1 MKANINVPTE
11 LNEITLKQYQK
22 FLKVQDSKQNNN
34 FIQTKMIEIFCNV
47 KMQDALNI
55 KLSDAD
61 RIAGLISNMFD
72 QKPDLVKSFWLNNVE
87 YGFVPDLDE
96 ITLGEYI
103 DLDTYM
109 GEWENIQI
117 AMNVLYRPI
126 SKKIGDKYLIN
137 EYTLDAK
144 EKLEEI
150 PMDIVLGSI
159 FFLYNLG
166 IDLSKTMVNYLE
178 APQMDNLMQ
187 QQIFQ
192 ESMDSIK
199 ASSLHSLKTILEDL
213 KISLN

>member
-22 FLKVQDSKQNNN
+22 FLKVQDSKQNNT
-34 FIQTKMIEIFCNV
+34 FLQTKMIEIFCNV

-61 RIAGLISNMFD
+61 RISILISEMFE

-109 GEWENIQI
+109 GDWKNIQI

-126 SKKIGDKYLIN
+126 KQKLGEKYLIE
-137 EYTLDAK
+137 EYDPDTKD
-144 EKLEEI
+144 KLI
-150 PMDIVLGSI
+150 NMPMDAVFGSI
-159 FFLYNLG
+159 IFFYRLG
-166 IDLSKTMVNYLE
+166 IELSKTMMNYLE
-178 APQMDNLMQ
+178 NKGANLQ
-187 QQIFQ
+187 VQGLDFLKNGDGIQAFT
-192 ESMDSIK
+192 DS
-199 ASSLHSLKTILEDL
+199 LEEILQDL
-213 KISLN
+213 KISPN

>member
-22 FLKVQDSKQNNN
+22 FLKVQNSSKDNN
-34 FIQTKMIEIFCNV
+34 FIQSKMIEIFCRI
-47 KMQDALNI
+47 KTQDALNI

-61 RIAGLISNMFD
+61 RIATLITNMFEE
-72 QKPDLVKSFWLNNVE
+72 KPDLVKSFYLGGVE

-109 GEWENIQI
+109 GDWDNIHT

-126 SKKIGDKYLIN
+126 KQKLGDKYLIEDYN
-137 EYTLDAK
+137 VETKDL
-144 EKLEEI
+144 LLQM
-150 PMDIVLGSI
+150 PMDAVFGSI
-159 FFLYNLG
+159 IFFYHLG
-166 IDLSKTMVNYLE
+166 IDLSKTMMNYLE
-178 APQMDNLMQ
+178 NKEEKQLLQ
-187 QQIFQ
+187 ELGFQ
-192 ESMDSIK
+192 KSGDGIRAFTDSLQEI
-199 ASSLHSLKTILEDL
+199 LHDL

>member
-22 FLKVQDSKQNNN
+22 FLKVQDSKQNNT
-34 FIQTKMIEIFCNV
+34 FLQTKMIEIFCNV

-61 RIAGLISNMFD
+61 RIASLISKMFE

-126 SKKIGDKYLIN
+126 KQKSGEKYLIEEYDPDTKDKLINMPMDAVFGSIIFFYRLGIELSQTMMNYLEN
-137 EYTLDAK
+137 EEGNLQVQGLDFLKNGDGIQAFTDS
-144 EKLEEI
+144 LEEI
-150 PMDIVLGSI
+150 L
-159 FFLYNLG
+159 
-166 IDLSKTMVNYLE
+166 
-178 APQMDNLMQ
+178 Q
-187 QQIFQ
+187 
-192 ESMDSIK
+192 
-199 ASSLHSLKTILEDL
+199 DL
-213 KISLN
+213 KISPN

>member
-22 FLKVQDSKQNNN
+22 FLKVQDSKQNNT
-34 FIQTKMIEIFCNV
+34 FLQTKMIEIFCNV

-61 RIAGLISNMFD
+61 RISSLISKMFE

-126 SKKIGDKYLIN
+126 KQKLGEKYLIE
-137 EYTLDAK
+137 EYDPDTKD
-144 EKLEEI
+144 KLI
-150 PMDIVLGSI
+150 NMPMDAVFGSI
-159 FFLYNLG
+159 IFFYRLG
-166 IDLSKTMVNYLE
+166 IELSKTMMNYLE
-178 APQMDNLMQ
+178 NEEGNLQ
-187 QQIFQ
+187 VQGLDFLKNGDGIQAFT
-192 ESMDSIK
+192 DS
-199 ASSLHSLKTILEDL
+199 LEEILQDL
-213 KISLN
+213 KISPN

>member
-22 FLKVQDSKQNNN
+22 FLKVQNSSKDNN
-34 FIQTKMIEIFCNV
+34 FIQSKMIEIFCRV
-47 KMQDALNI
+47 KPQDALNI

-61 RIAGLISNMFD
+61 RIATLISNMFEE
-72 QKPDLVKSFWLNNVE
+72 KPDLVKSFYLGGVE

-109 GEWENIQI
+109 GDWDNIHT

-126 SKKIGDKYLIN
+126 KQKLGDKYLIEDYN
-137 EYTLDAK
+137 VETKDIL
-144 EKLEEI
+144 LQM
-150 PMDIVLGSI
+150 PMDAVFGSI
-159 FFLYNLG
+159 IFFYHLG
-166 IDLSKTMVNYLE
+166 IDLSKTMMNYLE
-178 APQMDNLMQ
+178 NKEEKQLL
-187 QQIFQ
+187 Q
-192 ESMDSIK
+192 ELGFRKSGDGIRAFTDSLEEI
-199 ASSLHSLKTILEDL
+199 LHDL

>member
-22 FLKVQDSKQNNN
+22 FLKVQDSKQNNT
-34 FIQTKMIEIFCNV
+34 FLQTKMIEIFCNV

-61 RIAGLISNMFD
+61 RISSLISKMFE

-126 SKKIGDKYLIN
+126 KQKLGEKYLIEEYDPDTKDKLINMPMDAVFGSIIFFYRLGIELSQTMMNYLEN
-137 EYTLDAK
+137 EEGNLQVQGLDFLKNGDGIQAFTDS
-144 EKLEEI
+144 LEEI
-150 PMDIVLGSI
+150 L
-159 FFLYNLG
+159 
-166 IDLSKTMVNYLE
+166 
-178 APQMDNLMQ
+178 Q
-187 QQIFQ
+187 
-192 ESMDSIK
+192 
-199 ASSLHSLKTILEDL
+199 DL
-213 KISLN
+213 KILPN

>member
-61 RIAGLISNMFD
+61 RIASLISNMFD

-126 SKKIGDKYLIN
+126 KQKLGEKYLIE
-137 EYTLDAK
+137 EYNPDKKDRL
-144 EKLEEI
+144 I
-150 PMDIVLGSI
+150 NMPMDAVFGSI
-159 FFLYNLG
+159 IFFYRLG
-166 IDLSKTMVNYLE
+166 IELSKTMMNYLE
-178 APQMDNLMQ
+178 KEEGNLQ
-187 QQIFQ
+187 VRDLDLLKNGGGIQAFT
-192 ESMDSIK
+192 DS
-199 ASSLHSLKTILEDL
+199 LEEILQDL
-213 KISLN
+213 KILPN

>member
-22 FLKVQDSKQNNN
+22 FLKVQDSKQNNT
-34 FIQTKMIEIFCNV
+34 FLQTKMIEIFCNV

-61 RIAGLISNMFD
+61 RISSLISEMFE

-109 GEWENIQI
+109 SEWENIQI

-126 SKKIGDKYLIN
+126 KQKLGQKYLIE
-137 EYTLDAK
+137 EYDPDTKD
-144 EKLEEI
+144 KLI
-150 PMDIVLGSI
+150 NMPMDAVFGSI
-159 FFLYNLG
+159 IFFYRLG
-166 IDLSKTMVNYLE
+166 IELSKTMMNYLE
-178 APQMDNLMQ
+178 NEEGNLQ
-187 QQIFQ
+187 VQGLDFLKNGDGIQAFT
-192 ESMDSIK
+192 DS
-199 ASSLHSLKTILEDL
+199 LEEILQDL
-213 KISLN
+213 KISPN

>member
-22 FLKVQDSKQNNN
+22 FLKVQDSKQNNT
-34 FIQTKMIEIFCNV
+34 FLQTKMIEIFCNV
-47 KMQDALNI
+47 KTQDALNI

-61 RIAGLISNMFD
+61 RIASLISKMFE

-109 GEWENIQI
+109 SEWENIQI

-126 SKKIGDKYLIN
+126 KQKLGEKYLIEEYDPDTKDKLINMPMDAVFGSIIFFYRLGIELSQTMMNYLEN
-137 EYTLDAK
+137 EEGNLQVQGLDFLKNGDGIQAFTDS
-144 EKLEEI
+144 LEEI
-150 PMDIVLGSI
+150 L
-159 FFLYNLG
+159 
-166 IDLSKTMVNYLE
+166 
-178 APQMDNLMQ
+178 Q
-187 QQIFQ
+187 
-192 ESMDSIK
+192 
-199 ASSLHSLKTILEDL
+199 DL
-213 KISLN
+213 KISPN

>member
-61 RIAGLISNMFD
+61 RIASLISNMFD

-126 SKKIGDKYLIN
+126 KQKLGEKYLIE
-137 EYTLDAK
+137 EYNPDKKDRL
-144 EKLEEI
+144 I
-150 PMDIVLGSI
+150 NMPMDAVFGSI
-159 FFLYNLG
+159 IFFYRLG
-166 IDLSKTMVNYLE
+166 IELSKTMMNYLE
-178 APQMDNLMQ
+178 NEEGNLQ
-187 QQIFQ
+187 VHELDLLKNGDGIQAFT
-192 ESMDSIK
+192 DS
-199 ASSLHSLKTILEDL
+199 LEEILQDL
-213 KISLN
+213 KILPN

>member
-22 FLKVQDSKQNNN
+22 FLKVQNSSKDNN
-34 FIQTKMIEIFCNV
+34 FIQSKMIEIFCRI
-47 KMQDALNI
+47 KTQDALNI

-61 RIAGLISNMFD
+61 RIATLISNMFEE
-72 QKPDLVKSFWLNNVE
+72 KPDLVKSFYLGGVE

-109 GEWENIQI
+109 GDWDNIHT

-126 SKKIGDKYLIN
+126 KQKLGDKYLIEDYN
-137 EYTLDAK
+137 VETKDL
-144 EKLEEI
+144 LLQM
-150 PMDIVLGSI
+150 PMDAVFGSI
-159 FFLYNLG
+159 IFFYHLG
-166 IDLSKTMVNYLE
+166 IDLSKTMMNYLE
-178 APQMDNLMQ
+178 NKEEKQLLQ
-187 QQIFQ
+187 ELGFQ
-192 ESMDSIK
+192 KSGDGIRAFTDSLQEI
-199 ASSLHSLKTILEDL
+199 LHDL

>member
-61 RIAGLISNMFD
+61 RIASLISKMFE

-126 SKKIGDKYLIN
+126 KQKLGEKYLIE
-137 EYTLDAK
+137 EYDPDKKDRL
-144 EKLEEI
+144 I
-150 PMDIVLGSI
+150 NMPMDAVFGSI
-159 FFLYNLG
+159 IFFYRLG
-166 IDLSKTMVNYLE
+166 IELSKTMMNYLE
-178 APQMDNLMQ
+178 NEEGNLQ
-187 QQIFQ
+187 VHELDLLKNGDGIQAFT
-192 ESMDSIK
+192 DS
-199 ASSLHSLKTILEDL
+199 LEEILQDL
-213 KISLN
+213 KILPN

>member
-109 GEWENIQI
+109 GDWDNIHT

-126 SKKIGDKYLIN
+126 KQKLGDKYLIEDYN
-137 EYTLDAK
+137 VETKDL
-144 EKLEEI
+144 LLQM
-150 PMDIVLGSI
+150 PMDAVFGSI
-159 FFLYNLG
+159 IFFYHLG
-166 IDLSKTMVNYLE
+166 IDLSKTMMNYLE
-178 APQMDNLMQ
+178 NKEEKQLLQ
-187 QQIFQ
+187 ELGFQ
-192 ESMDSIK
+192 KSGDGIRAFTDSLQEI
-199 ASSLHSLKTILEDL
+199 LHDL

>member
-22 FLKVQDSKQNNN
+22 FLKVQNSSKDNNL
-34 FIQTKMIEIFCNV
+34 IQSKMIEIFCRI
-47 KMQDALNI
+47 KTQDALNI

-61 RIAGLISNMFD
+61 RIATLISNMFEE
-72 QKPDLVKSFWLNNVE
+72 KPDLVKSFYLGGVE

-109 GEWENIQI
+109 GDWDNIHT

-126 SKKIGDKYLIN
+126 KQKLGDKYLIEDYN
-137 EYTLDAK
+137 VETKDL
-144 EKLEEI
+144 LLHM
-150 PMDIVLGSI
+150 PMDAVFGSI
-159 FFLYNLG
+159 IFFYHLG
-166 IDLSKTMVNYLE
+166 IDLSKTMMNYLE
-178 APQMDNLMQ
+178 NKEEKQLLQ
-187 QQIFQ
+187 ELGFQ
-192 ESMDSIK
+192 KSGDGIRAFTDSLQEI
-199 ASSLHSLKTILEDL
+199 LHDL

>member
-22 FLKVQDSKQNNN
+22 FLKVQDSKQNNT
-34 FIQTKMIEIFCNV
+34 FLQTKMIEIFCNV

-61 RIAGLISNMFD
+61 RISSLISEMFE

-109 GEWENIQI
+109 SEWENIQI

-126 SKKIGDKYLIN
+126 KQKLGQKYLIE
-137 EYTLDAK
+137 EYDPDTKD
-144 EKLEEI
+144 KLI
-150 PMDIVLGSI
+150 NMPMDAVFGSI
-159 FFLYNLG
+159 IFFYRLG
-166 IDLSKTMVNYLE
+166 IELSKTMMNYLE
-178 APQMDNLMQ
+178 NKEGNLQ
-187 QQIFQ
+187 VQGLDFLKNGDGIQAFT
-192 ESMDSIK
+192 DS
-199 ASSLHSLKTILEDL
+199 LEEILQDL
-213 KISLN
+213 KISPN

>member
-22 FLKVQDSKQNNN
+22 FLKVQDSKQNNT
-34 FIQTKMIEIFCNV
+34 FLQTKMIEIFCNV

-61 RIAGLISNMFD
+61 RISSLISKMFE

-126 SKKIGDKYLIN
+126 KQKLGQKYLIE
-137 EYTLDAK
+137 EYDPDTKD
-144 EKLEEI
+144 KLI
-150 PMDIVLGSI
+150 NMPMDAVFGSI
-159 FFLYNLG
+159 IFFYRLG
-166 IDLSKTMVNYLE
+166 IELSKTMMNYLE
-178 APQMDNLMQ
+178 NEEGNLQ
-187 QQIFQ
+187 VQGLDFLKNGDGIQAFT
-192 ESMDSIK
+192 DS
-199 ASSLHSLKTILEDL
+199 LEEILQDL
-213 KISLN
+213 KILPN

>member
-22 FLKVQDSKQNNN
+22 FLKVQNSSKDNN
-34 FIQTKMIEIFCNV
+34 FIQSKMIEIFCRI
-47 KMQDALNI
+47 KTQDALNI

-61 RIAGLISNMFD
+61 RIATLITNMFEE
-72 QKPDLVKSFWLNNVE
+72 KPDLVKSFYLGGVE

-109 GEWENIQI
+109 GDWDNIHT

-126 SKKIGDKYLIN
+126 KQKLGDKYLIEDYN
-137 EYTLDAK
+137 VETKDL
-144 EKLEEI
+144 LLQM
-150 PMDIVLGSI
+150 PMDAVFGSI
-159 FFLYNLG
+159 IFFYHLG
-166 IDLSKTMVNYLE
+166 IDLSKTMMNYLE
-178 APQMDNLMQ
+178 NKEEKQLLDVLDLQRNGDGIQA
-187 QQIFQ
+187 FT
-192 ESMDSIK
+192 DSLEEI
-199 ASSLHSLKTILEDL
+199 LHDL

>member
-22 FLKVQDSKQNNN
+22 FLKVQDSKQNNT
-34 FIQTKMIEIFCNV
+34 FLQTKMIEIFCNV

-61 RIAGLISNMFD
+61 RIASLISKMFE

-126 SKKIGDKYLIN
+126 KQKLGQKYLIEEYDPDTKDKLINMPMDAVFGSIIFFYRLGIELSQTMMNYLEN
-137 EYTLDAK
+137 EEGNLQVQGLDFLKNGDGIQAFTDS
-144 EKLEEI
+144 LEEI
-150 PMDIVLGSI
+150 L
-159 FFLYNLG
+159 
-166 IDLSKTMVNYLE
+166 
-178 APQMDNLMQ
+178 Q
-187 QQIFQ
+187 
-192 ESMDSIK
+192 
-199 ASSLHSLKTILEDL
+199 DL

>member
-22 FLKVQDSKQNNN
+22 FLKVQDSKQNNT
-34 FIQTKMIEIFCNV
+34 FLQTKIIEIFCNV
-47 KMQDALNI
+47 KTQDALNI

-61 RIAGLISNMFD
+61 RIASLISKMFE

-126 SKKIGDKYLIN
+126 KQKLGQKYLIE
-137 EYTLDAK
+137 EYDPDTKD
-144 EKLEEI
+144 KLI
-150 PMDIVLGSI
+150 NMPMDAVFGSI
-159 FFLYNLG
+159 IFFYRLG
-166 IDLSKTMVNYLE
+166 IELSKTMMNYLE
-178 APQMDNLMQ
+178 NEEGNLQ
-187 QQIFQ
+187 VQGLDFLKNGDGIQAFT
-192 ESMDSIK
+192 DS
-199 ASSLHSLKTILEDL
+199 LEEILQDL
-213 KISLN
+213 KISPN

>member
-22 FLKVQDSKQNNN
+22 FLKVQDSKQNNT
-34 FIQTKMIEIFCNV
+34 FLQTKMIEIFCNV

-61 RIAGLISNMFD
+61 RIASLISTMFE

-109 GEWENIQI
+109 GEWDKIEI

-126 SKKIGDKYLIN
+126 KQKLGEKYLIE
-137 EYTLDAK
+137 EYDPDTKD
-144 EKLEEI
+144 KLI
-150 PMDIVLGSI
+150 NMPMDAVFGSI
-159 FFLYNLG
+159 IFFYHLG
-166 IDLSKTMVNYLE
+166 IELSQTMMNYLE
-178 APQMDNLMQ
+178 NEGGNLQ
-187 QQIFQ
+187 VQGLDFLKNGDGIQAFTDSLQ
-192 ESMDSIK
+192 EI
-199 ASSLHSLKTILEDL
+199 LHEL
-213 KISLN
+213 KISPN

>member
-61 RIAGLISNMFD
+61 RIASLISNMFD

-126 SKKIGDKYLIN
+126 KQKLGEKYLIE
-137 EYTLDAK
+137 EYDPDKKDRL
-144 EKLEEI
+144 I
-150 PMDIVLGSI
+150 NMPMDAVFGSI
-159 FFLYNLG
+159 IFFYRLG
-166 IDLSKTMVNYLE
+166 IELSKTMMNYLE
-178 APQMDNLMQ
+178 NEEGNLQ
-187 QQIFQ
+187 VHELDLLKNGDGIQAFT
-192 ESMDSIK
+192 DS
-199 ASSLHSLKTILEDL
+199 LEEILQDL
-213 KISLN
+213 KILPN

>member
-22 FLKVQDSKQNNN
+22 FLKVQDSKQNNT
-34 FIQTKMIEIFCNV
+34 FLQTKMIEIFCNV

-61 RIAGLISNMFD
+61 RIASLISKMFE

-126 SKKIGDKYLIN
+126 KQKLGQKYLIEEYDPDTKDKLINMPMDAVFGSIIFFYRLGIELSQTMMNYLEN
-137 EYTLDAK
+137 EEGNLQVQGLDFLKNGDGIQAFTDS
-144 EKLEEI
+144 LEEI
-150 PMDIVLGSI
+150 L
-159 FFLYNLG
+159 
-166 IDLSKTMVNYLE
+166 
-178 APQMDNLMQ
+178 Q
-187 QQIFQ
+187 
-192 ESMDSIK
+192 
-199 ASSLHSLKTILEDL
+199 DL
-213 KISLN
+213 KISPN

>member
-22 FLKVQDSKQNNN
+22 FLKVQDSKQNNT
-34 FIQTKMIEIFCNV
+34 FLQTKMIEIFCNV

-61 RIAGLISNMFD
+61 RISSLISKMFE

-126 SKKIGDKYLIN
+126 KQKLGEKYLIE
-137 EYTLDAK
+137 EYDPDTKD
-144 EKLEEI
+144 KLI
-150 PMDIVLGSI
+150 NMPMDAVFGSI
-159 FFLYNLG
+159 IFFYRLG
-166 IDLSKTMVNYLE
+166 IELSKTMMNYLE
-178 APQMDNLMQ
+178 NEEGNLQ
-187 QQIFQ
+187 VQGLDFLKNGDGIQAFT
-192 ESMDSIK
+192 DS
-199 ASSLHSLKTILEDL
+199 LEEILQDL
-213 KISLN
+213 KILPN

>member
-22 FLKVQDSKQNNN
+22 FLKVQDSKQNNT
-34 FIQTKMIEIFCNV
+34 FLQTKMIEIFCNV

-61 RIAGLISNMFD
+61 RISSLISKMFE

-126 SKKIGDKYLIN
+126 KQKLGEKYLIEEYDPDTKDKLINMPMDAVFGSIIFFYRLGIELSQTMMNYLEN
-137 EYTLDAK
+137 EEGNLQVQGLDFLKNGDGIQAFTDS
-144 EKLEEI
+144 LEEI
-150 PMDIVLGSI
+150 L
-159 FFLYNLG
+159 
-166 IDLSKTMVNYLE
+166 
-178 APQMDNLMQ
+178 Q
-187 QQIFQ
+187 
-192 ESMDSIK
+192 
-199 ASSLHSLKTILEDL
+199 DL
-213 KISLN
+213 KISPN

>member
-22 FLKVQDSKQNNN
+22 FLKVQDSKQNNT
-34 FIQTKMIEIFCNV
+34 FLQTKMIEIFCNV

-61 RIAGLISNMFD
+61 RISSLISEMFE

-117 AMNVLYRPI
+117 AMNVLNRPI
-126 SKKIGDKYLIN
+126 KQKLGEKYLIE
-137 EYTLDAK
+137 EYDPDTKD
-144 EKLEEI
+144 KLI
-150 PMDIVLGSI
+150 NMPMDAVFGSI
-159 FFLYNLG
+159 IFFYRLG
-166 IDLSKTMVNYLE
+166 IELSKTMMNYLE
-178 APQMDNLMQ
+178 NEEGNLQ
-187 QQIFQ
+187 VQGLDFLKNGDGIQAFT
-192 ESMDSIK
+192 DS
-199 ASSLHSLKTILEDL
+199 LEEILQDL
-213 KISLN
+213 KILPN

>member
-22 FLKVQDSKQNNN
+22 FLKVQDSKQNNT
-34 FIQTKMIEIFCNV
+34 FLQTKMIEIFCNV

-61 RIAGLISNMFD
+61 RIASLISKMFE

-109 GEWENIQI
+109 SEWENIQI

-126 SKKIGDKYLIN
+126 KQKLGEKYLIEEYDPDTKDKLINMPMDAVFGSIIFFYRLGIELSQTMMNYLEN
-137 EYTLDAK
+137 EEGNLQVQGLDFLKNGDGIQAFTDS
-144 EKLEEI
+144 LEEI
-150 PMDIVLGSI
+150 L
-159 FFLYNLG
+159 
-166 IDLSKTMVNYLE
+166 
-178 APQMDNLMQ
+178 Q
-187 QQIFQ
+187 
-192 ESMDSIK
+192 
-199 ASSLHSLKTILEDL
+199 DL
-213 KISLN
+213 KISPN